1 MTSRVF
7 GLRAA
12 NCPACNNWPQHSRFT
27 AIECFAAAST
37 ALTPGSAGS
46 AETLSRMMIRT
57 PDVPSSPFTTWALCV
72 AVVFRPRRAC
82 DRLSRCRASAAT
94 AQIEESALAVMAGGP
109 PRSADHRDRAWI
121 GVRTAAILAA
131 GVAGYQFPSVFDAVE
146 CGVAV

>member
-46 AETLSRMMIRT
+46 AETLSHED
-57 PDVPSSPFTTWALCV
+57 PDARRPRFAFHDLGALCRGCVPAPRGMRSFV
-72 AVVFRPRRAC
+72 AVQGECRYGPNRRE
-82 DRLSRCRASAAT
+82 R
-94 AQIEESALAVMAGGP
+94 AGGNGGGP
-109 PRSADHRDRAWI
+109 QRSADHRDRAWI

-131 GVAGYQFPSVFDAVE
+131 GVAGCQFPSVFDAVE